1 MDQTRGVAE
10 AAQRDSVVIE
20 EFKMGSS
27 SHQELIDD
35 KAQDSI
41 LIKTVEETDNGSLL
55 QRKGNLNES
64 NMRSTLLTLRSSEI
78 KVVQE
83 KNN

>member
-27 SHQELIDD
+27 SHQERIDD

-41 LIKTVEETDNGSLL
+41 LIKTVEENDNGSLL